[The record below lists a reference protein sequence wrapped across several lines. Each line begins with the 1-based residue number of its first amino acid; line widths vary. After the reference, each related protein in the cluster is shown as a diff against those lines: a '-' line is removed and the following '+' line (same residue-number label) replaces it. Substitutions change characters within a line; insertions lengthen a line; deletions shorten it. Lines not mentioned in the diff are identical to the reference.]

1 MEWMLVIFIPAV
13 VILITILVAKIVI
26 NEKQLKSF
34 KDQLHEIRTENQN
47 RLISVESFGKGYTE
61 LAKELQ
67 QYVEDEKKLIEK
79 VEEDRQ
85 SVNMMVAG
93 ISHDFRTPLTSATG
107 YLQMAEESGE
117 LSGKNAEYVDSA
129 LRKMRY
135 LRELSDEFFTLS
147 LIESSKR
154 DESEILSLKKHLEN
168 VTLDQ
173 YEWIEKRGLEFTAD
187 IGDDACEINAVEV
200 DILRLLENLY
210 SNARKYAKSRL
221 RVELKKSDK
230 IILRLSNDTD
240 IIRSEEIENI
250 FKPFHRAS
258 SGEAEGSGLGLYVA
272 KRIVEKYGGEI
283 RASME
288 EDIFTIELIWS

>member
-1 MEWMLVIFIPAV
+1 MELILCVFIPAI
-13 VILITILVAKIVI
+13 ILLIILLAAKIVI
-26 NEKQLKSF
+26 NEKQLKDF

-47 RLISVESFGKGYTE
+47 RLISVDTFGSCYTE

-67 QYVEDEKKLIEK
+67 QYVEDEKRLIK
-79 VEEDRQ
+79 KAEEDRQ

-107 YLQMAEESGE
+107 YLEMAEESGE
-117 LSGKNAEYVDSA
+117 LSEKNSEYINTA

-135 LRELSDEFFTLS
+135 LKELSDEFFTLS
-147 LIESSKR
+147 LIENTDR
-154 DESEILSLKKHLEN
+154 DEIHSLSFKKYLEN

-173 YEWIEKRGLEFTAD
+173 HEWIEGRGLQFSAD
-187 IGDDACEINAVEV
+187 ITDDKCEIRAAEV

-210 SNARKYAKSRL
+210 SNTRKYAKSIIH
-221 RVELKKSDK
+221 VELKRQEK
-230 IILRLSNDTD
+230 IVFRISNDTD
-240 IIRSEEIENI
+240 IIKCEEIENI

-258 SGEAEGSGLGLYVA
+258 SGEVQGSGLGLYVA
-272 KRIVEKYGGEI
+272 KRIVMKYGGDI

-288 EDIFTIELIWS
+288 GDRFIIEVEM